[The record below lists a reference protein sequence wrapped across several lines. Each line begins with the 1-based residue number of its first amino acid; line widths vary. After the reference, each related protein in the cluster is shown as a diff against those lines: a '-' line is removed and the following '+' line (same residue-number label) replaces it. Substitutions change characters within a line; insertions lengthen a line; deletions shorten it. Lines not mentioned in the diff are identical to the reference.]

1 MTIQLT
7 LMTVGGATLLILGAL
22 VWMHVQHQAAL
33 ERLDDRM
40 AHLLAGVSLLTDTT
54 EGALRDV
61 ATEINRM
68 AAGATSTGTTDA
80 LRPRPQRAAT
90 QRRISGAA
98 RRGTPVQDI
107 AATEQMSEGEVRLRL
122 ELEKAQKERVNN
134 YASMR

>member
-1 MTIQLT
+1 
-7 LMTVGGATLLILGAL
+7 LLILGAL

-68 AAGATSTGTTDA
+68 AAGATSTGTTGA